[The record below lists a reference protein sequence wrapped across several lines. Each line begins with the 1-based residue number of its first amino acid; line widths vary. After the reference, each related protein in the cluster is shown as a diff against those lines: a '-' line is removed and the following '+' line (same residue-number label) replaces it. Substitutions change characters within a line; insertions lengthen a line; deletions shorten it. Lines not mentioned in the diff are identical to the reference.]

1 MVVTR
6 GRPTAARSRRSR
18 WSIVAVLLAAA
29 LAAPAHALAAD
40 PIRSDPVGTFTGR
53 PARVAESLNLYR
65 SSAMVKQ
72 YTSYWCVPAT
82 TQSMVNLVRGTSN
95 RTYDTQRFMYRKT
108 RENNRYTYASLGNDP
123 QGWAWAV
130 TYFSRG
136 EASYQAR
143 AFDSRSAAIDAIV
156 ESLVRTRHPVGVTV
170 QKGTHAWVVLGFK
183 GDVRPGDPSS
193 RRVFGLYVSGPLG
206 SPRDPWAVQY
216 MSLDTFASSF
226 TRYHEWQRP
235 VIWEDKYVIIA
246 D

>member
-1 MVVTR
+1 MVVTG
-6 GRPTAARSRRSR
+6 GRPTVARTRRPR
-18 WSIVAVLLAAA
+18 WPIAVVLLAVA

-108 RENNRYTYASLGNDP
+108 RENNRYAYASLGNDP
-123 QGWAWAV
+123 QGWAWAA

-136 EASYQAR
+136 EATYVAQ
-143 AFDSRSAAIDAIV
+143 AFDVRADAIDAIV

-170 QKGTHAWVVLGFK
+170 RSGTHAWVVLGFK
-183 GDVRPGDPSS
+183 GDIRPGDPDS

-206 SPRDPWAVQY
+206 SPKDPWGVEY
-216 MSLDTFASSF
+216 MSLDRFAGYF
-226 TRYHEWQRP
+226 DRYHEWQRP